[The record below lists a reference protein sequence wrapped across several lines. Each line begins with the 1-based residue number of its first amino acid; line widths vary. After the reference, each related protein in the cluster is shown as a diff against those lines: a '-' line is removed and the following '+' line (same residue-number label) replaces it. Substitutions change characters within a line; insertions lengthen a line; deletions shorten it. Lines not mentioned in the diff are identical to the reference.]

1 MLIAEVTV
9 HGLSAVTKINESLPV
24 GASGLKVRFKF
35 VDPIWKTLS
44 KTVVFRNKNTSMD
57 AIIVNDCAT
66 IPHEILSSV
75 LDVVEVGVYGTDSSN
90 SLAIPTIWTQLGT
103 VCSATKPSG
112 KVSSERTLP
121 YWAQIKEQVDSMQ
134 NTMMDQDDL
143 EFALKQAKLSGAFN
157 GPKGEQGAPGMNGKD
172 GYSPIAGK
180 DYWTADDQNR
190 IIEETEKAVV
200 NAFSGT
206 TVIIGE
212 ATGKVAAL
220 RDSANREIRGINI
233 YGKTVQNG
241 EPTPDTPIPLE
252 SVGND
257 GTIKMIVSALFN
269 PANVKRDYWLTDNG
283 DGTDAAHSGWYVSE
297 YIPVEGG
304 KQYTI
309 SGKTQ
314 GQSTCFYDENRV
326 YLSATNLVNGTMTVP
341 NGVAYMRING
351 VISELYKTQVYCADN
366 PNQPL
371 TAQTPK
377 GLSGIPVSSG
387 GNYTDENGQMWAC
400 DEIDFARG
408 KYVQRIAHHYLDGSI
423 APNQYLNIGG
433 HMRFGWNTS
442 EFLIAPSNFQSIS
455 LQRCNRFTPSKS
467 PLGINEVDG
476 AIGTYTGGGIYVRY
490 DAVTSKEAMVEY
502 LTENPVEY
510 IYVMKT
516 PIETDLTEE
525 EIAQYSDLHTYY
537 PNTTIYNDS
546 GAGMK
551 VKYLADTKMY
561 IDNKFAELASAI
573 LNA

>member
-57 AIIVNDCAT
+57 VIIVNDCAT

-121 YWAQIKEQVDSMQ
+121 YWAQIKEQVDIIQ

-200 NAFSGT
+200 NAISET
-206 TVIIGE
+206 TVIFGE

-241 EPTPDTPIPLE
+241 TPTPDAPAPLE
-252 SVGND
+252 SVGAD
-257 GTIKMIVSALFN
+257 GTIRMVVSALFN
-269 PANVKRDYWLTDNG
+269 PANVKRDCWLTDIG
-283 DGTDAAHSGWYVSE
+283 DGTDAHASGWYVSE
-297 YIPVEGG
+297 YIPVKEN
-304 KQYTI
+304 KKYTI
-309 SGKTQ
+309 SGKMQ
-314 GQSTCFYDENRV
+314 GQSTHFYDKNRI
-326 YLSATNLVNGTMTVP
+326 YLSSTYLVSGTLTVP
-341 NGVAYMRING
+341 NGGAYMRING
-351 VISELYKTQVYCADN
+351 VISELYKTQVYCTDT
-366 PNQPL
+366 PDQIL
-371 TAQTPK
+371 TVQTPN
-377 GLSGIPVSSG
+377 GLPGIPVSSG
-387 GNYTDENGQMWAC
+387 GNYTDENGQMWVC

-408 KYVQRIAHHYLDGSI
+408 KYIRSIARHYLDGSI
-423 APNQYLNIGG
+423 APHQYLNIGG

-442 EFLIAPSNFQSIS
+442 EFGIAPRDFSDSN
-455 LQRCNRFTPSKS
+455 LQRCNRFAPSES
-467 PLGINEVDG
+467 PLGTNEVDG
-476 AIGTYTGGGIYVRY
+476 VVGTYTDGGVYIRY
-490 DAVTSKEAMVEY
+490 DAVTSKEAMAEY
-502 LTENPVEY
+502 LTANPVEY
-510 IYVMKT
+510 FYVMKT
-516 PIETDLTEE
+516 PIETDLTAE

-537 PNTTIYNDS
+537 PNTSIYNDS
-546 GAGMK
+546 DAGMK

-561 IDNKFAELASAI
+561 IDNKFTELASAI
-573 LNA
+573 LNT